1 MWKPIVPVLAERF
14 TANAPDLPGI
24 GDSDTRK
31 RCEAST
37 RPQQNLIHF
46 IRSRS
51 SNPNFRLK

>member
-37 RPQQNLIHF
+37 RPQQNQF
-46 IRSRS
+46 ISFGRDPATPTSG
-51 SNPNFRLK
+51 